1 MSQALVLKACA
12 KINLTLEVLGR
23 REDGYHDI
31 VSILQTI
38 DLHDTLT
45 LEPAQ
50 DIALECDQP
59 ELEGPDNLVLK
70 AAALLREAT
79 GCQQGARLR
88 LQKGIPLAAGLGG
101 GSSDAAAALLGLS
114 RLWGLGLSAEKL
126 APLAAKLGSDVP
138 FFLYGGTA
146 MAQGRGEIVRPL
158 PPADI
163 RWVMLLVPDIAVPRK
178 TATLYGRLSPEHYT
192 GGLLTRKLE
201 ARIRGGGDVPAQFL
215 FNAFDAVALDA
226 FPGLKEYWDTFYSLG
241 AREIHLAGSGPTLF
255 TLVSRREVGMAL
267 QLLLQHRHGWRAYLA
282 SAWHPAAE
290 CSTR

>member
-1 MSQALVLKACA
+1 MSRALVLKAYA

-50 DIALECDQP
+50 DMALECDQS

-79 GCQQGARLR
+79 GCHQGARLK

-126 APLAAKLGSDVP
+126 MPLAAKLGSDVP

-158 PPADI
+158 PPA
-163 RWVMLLVPDIAVPRK
+163 
-178 TATLYGRLSPEHYT
+178 
-192 GGLLTRKLE
+192 
-201 ARIRGGGDVPAQFL
+201 GD
-215 FNAFDAVALDA
+215 
-226 FPGLKEYWDTFYSLG
+226 
-241 AREIHLAGSGPTLF
+241 R
-255 TLVSRREVGMAL
+255 SR
-267 QLLLQHRHGWRAYLA
+267 
-282 SAWHPAAE
+282 
-290 CSTR
+290 